1 MFVIHICIENN
12 KQIHITMKQIYTTVF
27 RRFGL
32 IAIITLLFYP
42 IAFAQWT
49 INEGFEG
56 GAIPTDWT
64 VYDDNDDG
72 EEWMAFQHSFAHTGD
87 WLVMVQ
93 SYDNDGDDWLITPA
107 VTISNG
113 DVLNFYARAWY
124 GTEDMEVKLSTTG
137 NDINDFDVMLEE
149 VSGLGSS
156 YQEYNYNLSAYA
168 GQTVYL
174 AIRWIQDTYSLVVDD
189 IKVGQPQNSDVGMFS
204 IDNPG
209 TFHLVG
215 EEIIPSGTVKNMGVA
230 DVTTDFP
237 VECTITDDQEVV
249 VYTQLV
255 TFTTDLI
262 PGEAG
267 AVTFPVWT
275 PTLAG
280 TYSITMFTAL
290 PNDGD
295 TSNDTIHSSTA
306 IVEHFGTGGP
316 DDMSYRWIDS
326 GEPDGPVYNWIEI
339 SETGT
344 STIMYG
350 VNSFSGD
357 DNFSE
362 PIPIGFDFPF
372 YGILRDSMNIDINGE
387 ILLAE
392 NQWYQPYP
400 EEGWN
405 NDGNI
410 FNYYAP
416 IPGYTEMPALISVFW
431 DDLLAES
438 GTGDIYFQTF
448 GTSPDKYCVVQW
460 NNLRFTSGNGG
471 SQTLCFEVILHE
483 NGDIIMQYKNVDNQQ
498 SGGTIPHIF
507 GQSATIAIQND
518 AATSGLC
525 YLREIVENNT
535 YIGPEPAGNILQN
548 EMAIKFYVGEDNQPP
563 ILTHERGW
571 NTFNTYAD
579 LTASISDVAGIA
591 SDTLYYNTGV
601 GWEAMTHTL
610 FEEPNTYIYSLQ
622 NLPLGSTVTYY
633 FAATDNSVNSNRS
646 ILNQEDGENLSF
658 NVLPT
663 AGVDILLAMP
673 GNKAGFQDYD
683 NTDFPKYVQ
692 ALDAAGVDYDIFNWA
707 AFDEYSFPDSY
718 DIIIGYANSSNANPI
733 QDTLAGALINFMNY
747 GTETA
752 PKNVF
757 MASDNM
763 AAVQHPLP
771 NARKLKKFFTAYLRG
786 GYAIMPDGL
795 TGPDSLGYYDGS
807 IKGMANSP
815 IGTEGVEIPVYAN
828 DPDVIIN
835 RDCPSWY
842 ADEVT
847 NPEISS
853 WGSYT
858 FEDGPF
864 NGHAYS
870 YESGCAIWLDNLI
883 YKSFFISF
891 DISQLTSDTDI
902 NNMIQEALDWFAV
915 ETYTV
920 ALSANPEDGGV
931 VSGEGSYTAGTTVTV
946 EATASEGYNFIN
958 WTENGTIISSN
969 TQYSFAINSNR
980 TLVANF
986 ELQSFDITVEA
997 NPEEGGTVHG
1007 EGTYYYNETATVNA
1021 TAATGYNFVNWT
1033 IEDDIVSTE
1042 ATYSFTV
1049 TTDVELMANF
1059 ELQNFTVTVT
1069 ADPLEGGSVTGAGIY
1084 QYNETATLTA
1094 IPSIGYNFT
1103 NWTEEGTIVSE
1114 EIEFATIITF
1124 DRILVA
1130 HFELKSFTISVAADP
1145 QDGGNVSGAGTY
1157 LYNQTVTV
1165 SAVSETGYDFV
1176 NWMEDGAEVSNEQQY
1191 LFTATGDRSLVAHFE
1206 LQTFLIQT
1214 VADPISGGTIE
1225 GGGSYAYNST
1235 ATVLANPE
1243 PHYEFINWTENG
1255 DIVSTDMEYSILVTD
1270 NHWLIAHFL
1279 FIDGLKDENSSD
1291 RIQLYPNPTQG
1302 VFHIETASLY
1312 SEQSTITLKNTT
1324 GQTIKT
1330 WKTNVTN
1337 EHQLMDISNE
1347 KTGVYFVII
1356 QSGDH
1361 TITKRIILQ

>member
-1 MFVIHICIENN
+1 M
-12 KQIHITMKQIYTTVF
+12 
-27 RRFGL
+27 
-32 IAIITLLFYP
+32 AIMILLVCR
-42 IAFAQWT
+42 ISFAQWT

-56 GAIPTDWT
+56 GAIPSGWT
-64 VYDDNDDG
+64 IYDDNDDG

-93 SYDNDGDDWLITPA
+93 SYDNDGDDWLITPP

-137 NDINDFDVMLEE
+137 NDINDFDVMLGD
-149 VSGLGSS
+149 VSGLTSS
-156 YQEYNYNLSAYA
+156 YQEYNYDLSAYA

-189 IKVGQPQNSDVGMFS
+189 IKVGQPQSSDVGMFS
-204 IDNPG
+204 IESPG
-209 TFHLVG
+209 TFHLTG

-237 VECTITDDQEVV
+237 VECTITDDQDVI
-249 VYTQLV
+249 VYTQSIS
-255 TFTTDLI
+255 FTTDLT
-262 PGEAG
+262 PGETGIA
-267 AVTFPVWT
+267 TFPIWS
-275 PTLAG
+275 PMLAG

-295 TSNDTIHSSTA
+295 TSNDTINSSTD
-306 IVEHFGTGGP
+306 IVAHYGTGGP

-326 GEPDGPVYNWIEI
+326 GEPNGPVYNWIEI

-344 STIMYG
+344 SAIMYG

-372 YGILRDSMNIDINGE
+372 YGLLRDSMNIDINGE

-392 NQWYQPYP
+392 NQWYQPFP
-400 EEGWN
+400 EDGWN

-448 GTSPDKYCVVQW
+448 GASPDKYCVVQW
-460 NNLRFTSGNGG
+460 NNLRFSSGNGG
-471 SQTLCFEVILHE
+471 SQTLCFEVVLHE

-498 SGGTIPHIF
+498 SGGTLPHVL

-548 EMAIKFYVGEDNQPP
+548 EMAIKFYIGEDNQNP
-563 ILTHERGW
+563 IITHERGW
-571 NTFNTYAD
+571 NTFNNYAD
-579 LTASISDVAGIA
+579 LTASISDIAGLA
-591 SDTLYYNTGV
+591 SDTLYYNTGS

-610 FEEPNTYIYSLQ
+610 FEAPNTYIYSLQ

-633 FAATDNSVNSNRS
+633 FAATDNSINSNRS
-646 ILNQEDGENLSF
+646 VLSQEDGEDLSF
-658 NVLPT
+658 KVLPT

-673 GNKAGFQDYD
+673 GNKPGFQDYN
-683 NTDFPKYVQ
+683 NTEFPKYVQ

-718 DIIIGYANSSNANPI
+718 DIIIGYANSSNANAI
-733 QDTLAGALINFMNY
+733 QDTLAGALIDFMNY
-747 GTETA
+747 GTEAA

-763 AAVQHPLP
+763 ASAQHPLP

-786 GYAIMPDGL
+786 GYAVMPDGL
-795 TGPDSLGYYDGS
+795 SGPDSLGYYDGS
-807 IKGMANSP
+807 IKAMANSP

-864 NGHAYS
+864 NGQAYS
-870 YESGCAIWLDNLI
+870 YENGCAIWLDNLI

-891 DISQLTSDTDI
+891 DISQFTNDNNI
-902 NNMIQEALDWFAV
+902 NTMIQEALDWFIV

-920 ALSANPEDGGV
+920 ALSANPDDGGT
-931 VSGEGSYTAGTTVTV
+931 VSGEGSYTAGTVVTV
-946 EATASEGYNFIN
+946 EATPSEGYSFTN
-958 WTENGTIISSN
+958 WTENGTLVSSN
-969 TQYSFAINSNR
+969 PQFTFAINSNR

-986 ELQSFDITVEA
+986 ELQNFAVNVVA
-997 NPEEGGTVHG
+997 NPEAGGTVDG

-1021 TAATGYNFVNWT
+1021 TEATGYDFINWA
-1033 IEDDIVSTE
+1033 IEDDIVSTD
-1042 ATYSFTV
+1042 AAYSFTV
-1049 TTDVELMANF
+1049 TSDVDLTANF
-1059 ELQNFTVTVT
+1059 ELQSFTVAAS
-1069 ADPLEGGSVTGAGIY
+1069 ADPQEGGSLTGAGTY
-1084 QYNETATLTA
+1084 LYNETATLTA
-1094 IPSIGYNFT
+1094 IPSMGYDFV

-1114 EIEFATIITF
+1114 EPEYATVITS
-1124 DRILVA
+1124 DRTFVA
-1130 HFELKSFTISVAADP
+1130 HFELQSFTISVTADP
-1145 QDGGNVSGAGTY
+1145 VEGGNVSGAGVY
-1157 LYNQTVTV
+1157 LYNQQVTV
-1165 SAVSETGYDFV
+1165 SAIPETGYEFV
-1176 NWMEDGAEVSNEQQY
+1176 NWMEDGIEVSTEEQY
-1191 LFTATGDRSLVAHFE
+1191 SFNITESRSLVAHFE
-1206 LQTFLIQT
+1206 LRTFLIQAA
-1214 VADPISGGTIE
+1214 ADPVSGGTIE
-1225 GGGSYAYNST
+1225 GGGTYSYNET
-1235 ATVLANPE
+1235 ATVKAIAE

-1255 DIVSTDMEYSILVTD
+1255 DVISTDMEYSLMVTD

-1279 FIDGLKDENSSD
+1279 FIDGVKDESSLEQ
-1291 RIQLYPNPTQG
+1291 IQLYPNPTHG
-1302 VFHIETASLY
+1302 IFHIATASLIG
-1312 SEQSTITLKNTT
+1312 EQSVIIVKNTT

-1330 WKTNVTN
+1330 WKTDNTSERQIV
-1337 EHQLMDISNE
+1337 DISNQ
-1347 KTGVYFVII
+1347 KSGVYFVVI
-1356 QSGDH
+1356 QSGNQ
-1361 TITKRIILQ
+1361 TVTRRIVLQ